1 MDMHNGHHSMMS
13 GMANNMTAGS
23 PSPSASMSM
32 MPVNASGST
41 QDHSGHDG
49 SMGMMMMQMYFTAST
64 HVTLWLKQW
73 HTHTSVWYAVSLL
86 GLLALALIQ
95 EFLSS
100 YRAGFARRLQKTGA
114 LEGSTSAEIPL
125 TGSSFRAASGLRSVL
140 TVLYG
145 LNVAIS
151 YLLMLAVMTYNV
163 GYFVIIVVG
172 LAVGHFLFFGPASP
186 MASADACCAPQQ
198 VA

>member
-1 MDMHNGHHSMMS
+1 MNSS
-13 GMANNMTAGS
+13 AN
-23 PSPSASMSM
+23 
-32 MPVNASGST
+32 T
-41 QDHSGHDG
+41 QDHSGHEG

-100 YRAGFARRLQKTGA
+100 YRASFARRLAKTGP
-114 LEGSTSAEIPL
+114 LDSSSSAEIPL
-125 TGSSFRAASGLRSVL
+125 IGSSLRAASGPRVVV
-140 TVLYG
+140 TVLYA

-163 GYFVIIVVG
+163 GYFVVIVLG
-172 LAVGHFLFFGPASP
+172 LAAGHFIFFGPASP
-186 MASADACCAPQQ
+186 LASADACCAPQ